1 MIGRSEKIE
10 KIIWEN
16 AFAQRTEKETH
27 IKM

>member
-1 MIGRSEKIE
+1 MIGCSEKIE

-27 IKM
+27 IKI